1 MKTKITEL
9 LGIKYPV
16 IQGGM
21 AWTSDANLAA
31 AVSNAGGAGI
41 IATGGRTTEWTKAE
55 IQKCKTLTDK
65 PFGVNLMLMAPNV
78 NEIIEVVCEERVA
91 FVTLGAGNP
100 VPHIE
105 KLHSAGIKVIPV
117 VPNVKL
123 AKRVEAAGVDAMV
136 IEGMEGGGHIGQQTT
151 MALMTNVLPLVKNV
165 PVLVAGGIADGRGIA
180 AALLMGA
187 DGVQMGSRFILTTEC
202 PTHPRAKQA
211 IIDATDTDSAVTG
224 FSRTHP
230 RAKQAIIDATDT
242 DSAVTGF
249 SRNNAVRCLKNEFT
263 KEYLAKEVAGA
274 PQQELN
280 DFATGTNRMGA
291 VDGDI
296 EHGAVLVGQSLNAL
310 NEILPCKEVMEKLIA
325 EARETLANAKNIEL

>member
-151 MALMTNVLPLVKNV
+151 MALMTNVLPLIKNV
-165 PVLVAGGIADGRGIA
+165 PVLVAGGIAVQTVYRWAPVLFLPPNARLIRVLNRQ
-180 AALLMGA
+180 LLMLPTPIPLLPA
-187 DGVQMGSRFILTTEC
+187 SAATTQY
-202 PTHPRAKQA
+202 AA
-211 IIDATDTDSAVTG
+211 
-224 FSRTHP
+224 
-230 RAKQAIIDATDT
+230 
-242 DSAVTGF
+242 
-249 SRNNAVRCLKNEFT
+249 
-263 KEYLAKEVAGA
+263 
-274 PQQELN
+274 
-280 DFATGTNRMGA
+280 
-291 VDGDI
+291 
-296 EHGAVLVGQSLNAL
+296 
-310 NEILPCKEVMEKLIA
+310 
-325 EARETLANAKNIEL
+325 

>member
-78 NEIIEVVCEERVA
+78 NEIIEVVCEEKVA

-151 MALMTNVLPLVKNV
+151 MALMTNVLPL
-165 PVLVAGGIADGRGIA
+165 
-180 AALLMGA
+180 
-187 DGVQMGSRFILTTEC
+187 
-202 PTHPRAKQA
+202 
-211 IIDATDTDSAVTG
+211 
-224 FSRTHP
+224 
-230 RAKQAIIDATDT
+230 
-242 DSAVTGF
+242 
-249 SRNNAVRCLKNEFT
+249 
-263 KEYLAKEVAGA
+263 
-274 PQQELN
+274 
-280 DFATGTNRMGA
+280 
-291 VDGDI
+291 
-296 EHGAVLVGQSLNAL
+296 SL
-310 NEILPCKEVMEKLIA
+310 IHI
-325 EARETLANAKNIEL
+325 

>member
-105 KLHSAGIKVIPV
+105 NCTV
-117 VPNVKL
+117 
-123 AKRVEAAGVDAMV
+123 
-136 IEGMEGGGHIGQQTT
+136 Q
-151 MALMTNVLPLVKNV
+151 ALRLF
-165 PVLVAGGIADGRGIA
+165 
-180 AALLMGA
+180 LL
-187 DGVQMGSRFILTTEC
+187 C
-202 PTHPRAKQA
+202 
-211 IIDATDTDSAVTG
+211 
-224 FSRTHP
+224 RT
-230 RAKQAIIDATDT
+230 
-242 DSAVTGF
+242 
-249 SRNNAVRCLKNEFT
+249 
-263 KEYLAKEVAGA
+263 
-274 PQQELN
+274 
-280 DFATGTNRMGA
+280 
-291 VDGDI
+291 
-296 EHGAVLVGQSLNAL
+296 
-310 NEILPCKEVMEKLIA
+310 
-325 EARETLANAKNIEL
+325 